1 MDPETELDID
11 LSRKKKKTKKPIDLE
26 ALDAEADDLKA
37 DQVGDDEL
45 EDLGDLL
52 SKKKKKKK
60 KAFNLDD
67 LETALP
73 ESDAAKEAS
82 ADADQAGDADATADA
97 DLTLGDGDLDF
108 NLPLKKKKKKK
119 VTLVEPELLDDLI
132 VLTNNHND
140 LDPLEE
146 TDKENV
152 NTFESGVSTTTCQPT
167 FTWADSD
174 RDYTYDELLDLVFS
188 IIKEK
193 NPDIVAGEKRR
204 LVMRPPQVLRVGTK
218 KSSFANFIDI
228 CKS

>member
-1 MDPETELDID
+1 MDPEIDNLDLD
-11 LSRKKKKTKKPIDLE
+11 LSKKKKKAKKPIDLD
-26 ALDAEADDLKA
+26 ALDAESPSDLKA

-67 LETALP
+67 LEGALP
-73 ESDAAKEAS
+73 ETDAARDASGDIEVS
-82 ADADQAGDADATADA
+82 ADADASVET

-119 VTLVEPELLDDLI
+119 VTLVDAEPVDDYAISSAL
-132 VLTNNHND
+132 ND
-140 LDPLEE
+140 IDEDGL
-146 TDKENV
+146 DKENV
-152 NTFESGVSTTTCQPT
+152 SLIEPIQGLSAPSYAWANT
-167 FTWADSD
+167 D
-174 RDYTYDELLDLVFS
+174 RDYTYDELLDLVFN

>member
-1 MDPETELDID
+1 MDPEIDNLDLD
-11 LSRKKKKTKKPIDLE
+11 LSKKKKKAKKPIDLD
-26 ALDAEADDLKA
+26 ALDVESPSDLKM
-37 DQVGDDEL
+37 DQVPEDQL

-67 LETALP
+67 LEGALP
-73 ESDAAKEAS
+73 ESESAKDGSNAVEIV
-82 ADADQAGDADATADA
+82 ADADAAVDA

-119 VTLVEPELLDDLI
+119 VTLVDAEPIDDYATI
-132 VLTNNHND
+132 TSIPVD
-140 LDPLEE
+140 VPEE
-146 TDKENV
+146 ADKENGV
-152 NTFESGVSTTTCQPT
+152 QVEISSNGGGQFAWANT
-167 FTWADSD
+167 D
-174 RDYTYDELLDLVFS
+174 RDYTYDELLDLVFN

>member
-1 MDPETELDID
+1 MDPEIDQID
-11 LSRKKKKTKKPIDLE
+11 LDLSKKKKKPKKTIDLDALE
-26 ALDAEADDLKA
+26 AESALESKA

-60 KAFNLDD
+60 KAFNLED
-67 LETALP
+67 LESALP
-73 ESDAAKEAS
+73 EAEPGKESSVDAEVSNEQETNAENDIA
-82 ADADQAGDADATADA
+82 
-97 DLTLGDGDLDF
+97 LGDGDLDF

-119 VTLVEPELLDDLI
+119 VTLVDPEP
-132 VLTNNHND
+132 
-140 LDPLEE
+140 
-146 TDKENV
+146 TDEYSSSALKDVVEDYEKENIG
-152 NTFESGVSTTTCQPT
+152 FSESSTVSTGQS
-167 FTWADSD
+167 FAWANTD
-174 RDYTYDELLDLVFS
+174 RDYTYDELLDLVFN